1 MVNLA
6 FHSFFRNFG
15 RIRRISLFKGDAE
28 NLEKTGLRFGDRSGL
43 HVLL

>member
-1 MVNLA
+1 MVNFA